1 MLNCTCIKYRVWLSL
16 TPLKLEATTM
26 LLTFFVLFLNLS
38 FFSIFFFF
46 CFSLLCSLL
55 FAPFFLLAI
64 VRNATL
70 THSSYLLLPLLTS
83 CARPFQRLYVAKFSE
98 DEHKTLL
105 RMLTDAG
112 GIPSDRTYRALITR
126 HSLEGDLDQV
136 REVLKGMSLAG
147 MELTEELERRIMLS
161 AHDKMRMR
169 YGRSIYV
176 NTRALFGFTDPHGRV
191 LEVPLHL
198 CSSRGRSHS
207 AI

>member
-1 MLNCTCIKYRVWLSL
+1 MAIFDSFETRSYDDAFN
-16 TPLKLEATTM
+16 
-26 LLTFFVLFLNLS
+26 FFCFVFKPIFLF
-38 FFSIFFFF
+38 FFSF

>member
-1 MLNCTCIKYRVWLSL
+1 M

-38 FFSIFFFF
+38 YFSSVFLFSVL
-46 CFSLLCSLL
+46 FSLPL
-55 FAPFFLLAI
+55 FFLLAI

-198 CSSRGRSHS
+198 CFSRGRSHS